1 MRPFSYEAPT
11 DLATAVARAS
21 VSANS
26 HATSPIQYKG
36 GGTTLIDLMKLD
48 VMRPE
53 VLVDITGLRDEAMHR
68 IDRSAGQ
75 LRIGSLVSMATLHE
89 DQSIVRD
96 YPLLTE
102 SLWQGASQQL
112 RNMARL
118 GGNVLQRTRCSY
130 FRDPTFEQ
138 CNKRVPG
145 SGCAAL
151 DGANRGHAILGT
163 SEHCIALYAG
173 DWAPALVALDARVEI
188 LGRSGL
194 RTLDFAKLH
203 RLPGTTPH
211 IETNLVPGE
220 LITAIIVSG
229 GPRRRSLYRKI
240 RDRQSYQFANASA
253 AVALELDGDIVR
265 DVRIGLG
272 GVATI
277 PWRAR
282 KAEQELVGKRLNE
295 ASATAAAEV
304 EFKDARTRKH
314 NLYKVPLGKATMV
327 RSLLEAQA
335 MKVV

>member
-1 MRPFSYEAPT
+1 
-11 DLATAVARAS
+11 
-21 VSANS
+21 
-26 HATSPIQYKG
+26 
-36 GGTTLIDLMKLD
+36 
-48 VMRPE
+48 
-53 VLVDITGLRDEAMHR
+53 
-68 IDRSAGQ
+68 
-75 LRIGSLVSMATLHE
+75 
-89 DQSIVRD
+89 
-96 YPLLTE
+96 
-102 SLWQGASQQL
+102 
-112 RNMARL
+112 
-118 GGNVLQRTRCSY
+118 
-130 FRDPTFEQ
+130 
-138 CNKRVPG
+138 
-145 SGCAAL
+145 
-151 DGANRGHAILGT
+151 
-163 SEHCIALYAG
+163 
-173 DWAPALVALDARVEI
+173 VEI

-220 LITAIIVSG
+220 LITAIIVPG

-282 KAEQELVGKRLNE
+282 KAEQALVGKRLNE

-314 NLYKVPLGKATMV
+314 NLYKVPLGKATLI